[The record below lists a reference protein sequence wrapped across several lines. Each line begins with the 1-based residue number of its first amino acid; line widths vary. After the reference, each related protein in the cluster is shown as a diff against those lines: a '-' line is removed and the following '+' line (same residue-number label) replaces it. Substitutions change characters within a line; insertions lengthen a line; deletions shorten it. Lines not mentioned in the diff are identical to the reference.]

1 MIPKTRKAARITCDG
16 KVVCVAQDI
25 PELKE
30 NEVLIKVHCTL
41 ISPGTE
47 MNTVKSRRAEAAP
60 AGTESNFGYSSAG
73 EIAAIKGDA
82 HGLKVGMRVA
92 GMGGGSCHADWNC
105 VPVNLVVPI
114 PDGVSYE
121 EATFA
126 SLAATSLQA
135 VRRTEP
141 KLGEY
146 GMVLGL
152 GIVGNVAA
160 QLYTLSGAR
169 VIGWEAL
176 RRRRAI
182 ARKCGLRSLVDFTK
196 VDAGEESKVFAAPY
210 GMDFALLA
218 FGGNADS
225 AFESLKKAMKLSAD
239 GHMMGRVVVVGG
251 CRFSFAGG
259 ANNGNI
265 DVRCSSRTG
274 AGYHDPA
281 WEYGKDY
288 PPGFVQFTSRR
299 NACELLRLIAEK
311 RLKVQPLITH
321 RMKLEEVGAAAE
333 LLIAHPDKA
342 LGVILEMD
350 HEA

>member
-1 MIPKTRKAARITCDG
+1 MKPKTRKAARITNDG
-16 KVVCVAQDI
+16 KVVCVKQEI
-25 PELKE
+25 PELKD

-47 MNTVKSRRAEAAP
+47 MNLVKTRREKPDP
-60 AGTESNFGYSSAG
+60 AGTEINFGYSSAG
-73 EIAAIKGDA
+73 EIVAIKGDA

-92 GMGGGSCHADWNC
+92 GMGGGSCHASWNC

-114 PDGVSYE
+114 PDQVSYE

-141 KLGEY
+141 RLGEY

-152 GIVGNVAA
+152 GIVGNIAA
-160 QLYTLSGAR
+160 QLYTVSGAR
-169 VIGWEAL
+169 VIGWESL
-176 RRRRAI
+176 KSRRAI
-182 ARKCGLRSLVDFTK
+182 AKKCGLRHLVDFTK

-218 FGGNADS
+218 FGGNADPG
-225 AFESLKKAMKLSAD
+225 FESLKKAMKVSAD

-251 CRFSFAGG
+251 CRFTFAGG
-259 ANNGNI
+259 ARNGNL
-265 DVRCSSRTG
+265 DVRCSARTG
-274 AGYHDPA
+274 AGYHDPD

-288 PPGFVQFTSRR
+288 PPVFVQFTSQR
-299 NACELLRLIAEK
+299 NARELLQLIAEK
-311 RLKVQPLITH
+311 RLKVEPLITH
-321 RMKLEEVGAAAE
+321 RMKIEEVGDAAE
-333 LLIAHPDKA
+333 LLVAHPDKE
-342 LGVILEMD
+342 LGVILEMN